1 MKRFPNK
8 HTHTHKLHIQ
18 LIPYDSFC
26 FARASVPINPVFPH
40 VYFNPT
46 HLPHPS
52 RGLSNLI
59 NAFNSI
65 PYFDLIKTLQTLS
78 LKYGERNKTKR

>member
-8 HTHTHKLHIQ
+8 NKMHIQ

-26 FARASVPINPVFPH
+26 FARASVPFNSVFPH
-40 VYFNPT
+40 LFLLNSHPPYF
-46 HLPHPS
+46 HPP

-65 PYFDLIKTLQTLS
+65 PNLI
-78 LKYGERNKTKR
+78 